1 VIVGIAG
8 YAGAGKDTAAAAL
21 TAIGWRQD
29 AFAAPLKAMALDINP
44 WVQIPESAEGADDG
58 LFVTMSALVNSS
70 VWGWDGAKQHEGAR
84 RFLQRLGAAVRKHLG
99 EDAWVDALMTRY
111 HDEHDA
117 LQLTVPGEYHP
128 APEVVVSDV
137 RYENEAR
144 RILEEGICLLWV
156 SRPGIGPA
164 NDHESEDGQ
173 VRHLCTHEIANDGT
187 VEELHRKV
195 REAVGV

>member
-21 TAIGWRQD
+21 TALGWRQD

-44 WVQIPESAEGADDG
+44 WVQTPESAGGADDG

-70 VWGWDGAKQHEGAR
+70 AWGWDGAKQHEGAR
-84 RFLQRLGAAVRKHLG
+84 RFLQNLGSAVRKHLG
-99 EDAWVDALMTRY
+99 EDVWIRALRNRVLFTAAVDEAPG
-111 HDEHDA
+111 
-117 LQLTVPGEYHP
+117 TV
-128 APEVVVSDV
+128 VTDV
-137 RYENEAR
+137 RYENEGKFILGGALGWEKSAR
-144 RILEEGICLLWV
+144 RLLWV
-156 SRPGIGPA
+156 SSPGIGPA

>member
-21 TAIGWRQD
+21 TALGWRQD

-44 WVQIPESAEGADDG
+44 WVGYLDQPCTLAHVVA
-58 LFVTMSALVNSS
+58 N
-70 VWGWDGAKQHEGAR
+70 WGWERAKTCEDVR

-99 EDAWVDALMTRY
+99 EDVWVDALMTRY

-137 RYENEAR
+137 RYENEGR
-144 RILEEGICLLWV
+144 RILEDGICLLWV

-187 VEELHRKV
+187 IEELHRKV

>member
-8 YAGAGKDTAAAAL
+8 YAGAGKDTAASAL
-21 TAIGWRQD
+21 TALGWRQD

-44 WVQIPESAEGADDG
+44 WVGYLDQPCTLAHIVA
-58 LFVTMSALVNSS
+58 N
-70 VWGWDGAKQHEGAR
+70 WGWERAKTCEDVR

-99 EDAWVDALMTRY
+99 EDVWAEALWAR
-111 HDEHDA
+111 HLRVEA
-117 LQLTVPGEYHP
+117 
-128 APEVVVSDV
+128 EVWTVVSDV
-137 RYENEAR
+137 RYTNEAR
-144 RILEEGICLLWV
+144 MILRPPICMWWRPTLLWV